1 MDYCSRSNSQKK
13 SSRGDAQKYAELDK
27 LARTFLEAN
36 QDSST
41 SKQTVPSR
49 AYVEEVVEGIRKG
62 ENKEC
67 PICLEFADDPVLTP
81 CAHKM
86 CRECLLSSWG
96 RPTSGPCPICR
107 QMTKKTDLI
116 SCPSES
122 RFQVDFVEDWTES
135 SKVAKL
141 LDFLEQIL
149 QSGSGEKSII
159 FSQWTAFLDLLEIPM
174 KRRGIEF
181 LRFDGKLTQPQRERV
196 LNEFN
201 EIKVKRVSSKN
212 YILLSAGMNML
223 VIFLHFNLLHV
234 LHFRCC

>member
-1 MDYCSRSNSQKK
+1 M
-13 SSRGDAQKYAELDK
+13 DK
-27 LARTFLEAN
+27 LARIFLEAN

-41 SKQTVPSR
+41 SKQIVPSR

-62 ENKEC
+62 ENREC
-67 PICLEFADDPVLTP
+67 PICLEFADDPILTP

-96 RPTSGPCPICR
+96 RPTTGPCPICR
-107 QMTKKTDLI
+107 RMIQKTDLI

-122 RFQVDFVEDWTES
+122 RFQVDFVEDWKES

-141 LDFLEQIL
+141 LDCLEHIL

-201 EIKVKRVSSKN
+201 ETRVKRVSSKT
-212 YILLSAGMNML
+212 YIFFLA
-223 VIFLHFNLLHV
+223 VIIWWSSLCLFNILHV
-234 LHFRCC
+234 LCFRCC